1 MRVELV
7 VPRSVERVRDVD
19 ATAVAAHL
27 DHLRPARQPLVRR
40 RGVRDPPDDPAEP
53 HRAHLARVRR
63 VRHVVLLELAGAPAR
78 DVEHAV
84 VDGEVDVGDQR
95 RDGAEGLQ
103 RGRQQLRVRGL
114 GRDRD
119 HLVAR
124 PTCRRR
130 GASARPTPTGPRS
143 TPPPRR
149 TPRSPRGSWRR
160 AQLQHHLVLRTE
172 VDRLQVPALGEVP
185 EVQRVAVLLAQQQLG
200 HDAVLDHRRRAPLA
214 GDRDVLVEVP
224 PGVVGQVLRAAV
236 GLPGPQHVER
246 GVVEQRD
253 PARPVVAVRA
263 AEARQEDPVGAAVQ
277 GVRARVAGVRGQLLG
292 VDRLEQV
299 RRARVGLR
307 VVDVD
312 VAAAQPRAAAGSAA
326 RGRACRGPRA

>member
-1 MRVELV
+1 M
-7 VPRSVERVRDVD
+7 SVTSGG
-19 ATAVAAHL
+19 TA
-27 DHLRPARQPLVRR
+27 PK
-40 RGVRDPPDDPAEP
+40 GCS
-53 HRAHLARVRR
+53 
-63 VRHVVLLELAGAPAR
+63 AG
-78 DVEHAV
+78 
-84 VDGEVDVGDQR
+84 
-95 RDGAEGLQ
+95 
-103 RGRQQLRVRGL
+103 GRQLRVGGL

-119 HLVAR
+119 HLVRGPRVAVAV
-124 PTCRRR
+124 PAPDRRR
-130 GASARPTPTGPRS
+130 QVLGRHHHPDE
-143 TPPPRR
+143 PPRR
-149 TPRSPRGSWRR
+149 LGVVRR
-160 AQLQHHLVLRTE
+160 AQLQHHLVLRAE
-172 VDRLQVPALGEVP
+172 VDGLQMPALGEVP

-200 HDAVLDHRRRAPLA
+200 HDAVLDHRRGAPLA

-236 GLPGPQHVER
+236 GLPGAQHVER

-263 AEARQEDPVGAAVQ
+263 AEARQEDPVRAAVQ

-292 VDRLEQV
+292 VDRLEQL

-326 RGRACRGPRA
+326 ARPCMSWPSCLSALLQAFQPKWCSSSPRVGRSAQPTIVP